1 MGNCEKGMDN
11 KELMEKLEKMDKKLN
26 ALCEALMIFISTRGR
41 RETNAL
47 KERLEKEGKEFEGV
61 GQEVRDQLAMVNVCH
76 GLNEAMEEGEEKKKK
91 DVDDLM
97 DRIIK
102 EFFS

>member
-41 RETNAL
+41 REANAL
-47 KERLEKEGKEFEGV
+47 EERMEKEGEEFEGV
-61 GQEVRDQLAMVNVCH
+61 DQEIRDQLAMASVCDD
-76 GLNEAMEEGEEKKKK
+76 LKIAMEEKKNT
-91 DVDDLM
+91 VDEGFWM
-97 DRIIK
+97 IR
-102 EFFS
+102 